1 MAIPIFLSHP
11 KPCNDN
17 QTQFIATLRKLLED
31 RGIDAKTLG
40 VNEYDMKVPLAG
52 VRRIMLESNGVMVVA
67 FGRYEIKSGR
77 HHFYKDGA
85 CASESIA
92 GSWMTSPWCQIE
104 AGMGFQLGLP
114 ILILREKGVR
124 DDGVLQHGVMG
135 AYMPQFDLSGSV
147 GAYFATEECRQLLQ
161 QFESHVIHFR
171 DRKGFPSSS
180 NW

>member
-11 KPCNDN
+11 KPCNEKQN
-17 QTQFIATLRKLLED
+17 EFIRRLRSLLSD

-77 HHFYKDGA
+77 HHFYKQDV
-85 CASESIA
+85 CASESIN

-114 ILILREKGVR
+114 VLIFRERGVR
-124 DDGVLQHGVMG
+124 ADGVLQHGVMG
-135 AYMPQFDLSGSV
+135 AYMPEFDLERDVSS
-147 GAYFATEECRQLLQ
+147 YFTTEESRQLIQ
-161 QFESHVIHFR
+161 QFESQVIHFR
-171 DRKGFPSSS
+171 DRKGFPQLSP
-180 NW
+180 W